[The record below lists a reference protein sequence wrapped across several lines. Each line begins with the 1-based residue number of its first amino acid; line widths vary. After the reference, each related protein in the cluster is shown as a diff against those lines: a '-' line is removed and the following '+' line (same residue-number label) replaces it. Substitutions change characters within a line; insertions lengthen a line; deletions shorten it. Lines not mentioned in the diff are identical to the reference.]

1 MTDSKLTDLRGVG
14 PRTARQLE
22 VAGFGAIDLIAL
34 ADLELLEKIP
44 GVGQVRARALKR
56 EAERLT
62 AADAPLERSEGAA
75 VAVQPG
81 QVEALDGESAKKKRE
96 KKERGTK
103 GKKKKKKEEKKEKK
117 KDEERARRDR
127 KKKGKSRDE
136 KARRERKKKKK
147 KKKKRKEKKSK

>member
-22 VAGFGAIDLIAL
+22 AAGFGAVDLIAL

-56 EAERLT
+56 EAERFI
-62 AADAPLERSEGAA
+62 AADALLARSEGTA

-81 QVEALDGESAKKKRE
+81 QVEAIDNGSAKKKRE

-103 GKKKKKKEEKKEKK
+103 GKKKKKKKKEKK
-117 KDEERARRDR
+117 KDGERAKRDR

-136 KARRERKKKKK
+136 EARRERKKKKK
-147 KKKKRKEKKSK
+147 KKKKEKRKEKKSK